1 MRISDWSSDVCS
13 SDLRN
18 KSSNPV
24 FPARSALRSPARLL
38 LDLQLDNQIFLRR
51 AIAHPAN
58 RRGIAIVEPRRDPD
72 VTPVGRMAVADVE
85 ADPADMVEMRFGPA
99 VRRIQMRPFVHH
111 QIARDAARCV
121 PHMAHRRSLEDRRV
135 GTEWIS
141 KRR

>member
-99 VRRIQMRPFVHH
+99 VRRILL
-111 QIARDAARCV
+111 
-121 PHMAHRRSLEDRRV
+121 RRSAEHTSEIQTNAHLVCRLL
-135 GTEWIS
+135 
-141 KRR
+141 